1 LADAFDEVEE
11 ELRRERYQAMLR
23 KWGPWVAGVAAA
35 IVLGA
40 AGYQYWTATSRQAAD
55 SASDAYQAAASLYE
69 AGALNEADAAF
80 ARLAE
85 TGPRGY
91 ATLALMRRAAIAQAG
106 GDSGEAARLY
116 EAAGE
121 RSPDPLTRDIARYR
135 AVLAAFDELS
145 LDDLNLRL
153 EPLTRSA
160 SGVGP
165 LARELMAAA
174 ALRDQR
180 WDDARRRYE
189 LLTIALDAPSGVQRR
204 AQEALAYIAQNA
216 PDEALAAPA
225 DPDVPM
231 LEAEDA
237 DGQAAADDGEAQA
250 DLPDALRRVLDESA
264 PSPDEEDPIEAL
276 RRLREQ
282 AGEPGASHE
291 EDGR

>member
-23 KWGPWVAGVAAA
+23 KWGPWVAGIAAA

-40 AGYQYWTATSRQAAD
+40 AGYQYWSATTKSAAD
-55 SASDAYQAAASLYE
+55 SASDAYQAAATLFE

-80 ARLAE
+80 ASLAE

-91 ATLALMRRAAIAQAG
+91 AALALMRRAAIAQAG
-106 GDSGEAARLY
+106 GDAQEAARLF

-121 RSPDPLTRDIARYR
+121 RSPDPLTRDVARYR
-135 AVLAAFDELS
+135 AVLAVFDDLS

-153 EPLTRSA
+153 EPLTRPGSA
-160 SGVGP
+160 VGP
-165 LARELMAAA
+165 LARELMSAA

-189 LLTIALDAPSGVQRR
+189 LLTIAVDAPAGVQRR
-204 AQEALAYIAQNA
+204 AQEALAYIDQNA
-216 PDEALAAPA
+216 PAEAPA
-225 DPDVPM
+225 EPAGADAPDAGSEGGEP
-231 LEAEDA
+231 AA
-237 DGQAAADDGEAQA
+237 DGDAPAE
-250 DLPDALRRVLDESA
+250 LPDALRRVLDEGA
-264 PSPDEEDPIEAL
+264 PSPDEDDPIEAL

-282 AGEPGASHE
+282 AGEPGADNE

>member
-1 LADAFDEVEE
+1 MADAFDEVEE

-40 AGYQYWTATSRQAAD
+40 AGYQYWTATSKQAAD
-55 SASDAYQAAASLYE
+55 AASDAYQAAASLYE

-80 ARLAE
+80 ASLAQS
-85 TGPRGY
+85 GPRGY
-91 ATLALMRRAAIAQAG
+91 ATLALMRRAAIAQTG
-106 GDSGEAARLY
+106 GDAEEAARLF

-135 AVLAAFDELS
+135 AVLAVFDLLS

-153 EPLTRSA
+153 EPLTRSGSA
-160 SGVGP
+160 VGP

-180 WDDARRRYE
+180 WEDARRRYE
-189 LLTIALDAPSGVQRR
+189 LLSFALDAPSGVQRR

-216 PDEALAAPA
+216 PAEALAAPITGEAAGSGPA
-225 DPDVPM
+225 D
-231 LEAEDA
+231 EAEP
-237 DGQAAADDGEAQA
+237 AAAEGFEPEDMPG
-250 DLPDALRRVLDESA
+250 ALRRVLDETA
-264 PSPDEEDPIEAL
+264 PSPDQDNPIEAL

-282 AGEPGASHE
+282 AGNAGADDE
-291 EDGR
+291 EDGQ

>member
-1 LADAFDEVEE
+1 MADAFDEVEE

-55 SASDAYQAAASLYE
+55 AASDAYQAAATLYE
-69 AGALNEADAAF
+69 ADALNEADAAF
-80 ARLAE
+80 ASLAD

-91 ATLALMRRAAIAQAG
+91 ATLALMRRAAIAQTAG
-106 GDSGEAARLY
+106 DAEEAARLY
-116 EAAGE
+116 EAAAE

-135 AVLAAFDELS
+135 AVLAVFDVLS

-153 EPLTRSA
+153 EPLTRSDSA
-160 SGVGP
+160 VGP

-189 LLTIALDAPSGVQRR
+189 LLSIALDAPAGVQRR
-204 AQEALAYIAQNA
+204 AREALAFIEQNA
-216 PDEALAAPA
+216 PAEMAAEPAEADAPA
-225 DPDVPM
+225 D
-231 LEAEDA
+231 DA
-237 DGQAAADDGEAQA
+237 GQPAANDGTDGQ
-250 DLPDALRRVLDESA
+250 LPDSLRRVMDETA
-264 PSPDEEDPIEAL
+264 PAPDEDDPIEAL

-282 AGEPGASHE
+282 AGNAGADDE
-291 EDGR
+291 EDGQ

>member
-35 IVLGA
+35 IIIAA
-40 AGYQYWTATSRQAAD
+40 AGYQFWSATTRQASDA
-55 SASDAYQAAASLYE
+55 ASDAYQAAASLFE
-69 AGALNEADAAF
+69 AGAINEADAAF

-91 ATLALMRRAAIAQAG
+91 GALALMRRASIAQAL
-106 GDSGEAARLY
+106 GDREEAARLY

-121 RSPDPLTRDIARYR
+121 SSPDPLTRDVARYR
-135 AVLAAFDELS
+135 AALAAFDDLS

-153 EPLTRSA
+153 EPLTRAGSA
-160 SGVGP
+160 VGP

-180 WDDARRRYE
+180 WDDARRGYE
-189 LLTIALDAPSGVQRR
+189 LLSFALDAPPGVQRR
-204 AQEALAYIAQNA
+204 AMEALAFIAQNA
-216 PDEALAAPA
+216 PATAQTEPADDEAMAADPA
-225 DPDVPM
+225 DQADQP
-231 LEAEDA
+231 AA
-237 DGQAAADDGEAQA
+237 DGDAPVE
-250 DLPDALRRVLDESA
+250 LPEVLRRVLDEGA
-264 PSPDEEDPIEAL
+264 QSPEETDPIEAL

-282 AGEPGASHE
+282 AAEPGADNE